1 MTLSPFELEIFQNV
15 LSSIAEEMGMSLI
28 RAGFSPNIKERRDL
42 SCAIFDQ
49 KGEMIAQAAHIPVHL
64 GSMSFAVKAILDQK
78 EILEGDIFI
87 INDPFNGGT
96 HLPDIT
102 CIAPVFVNS
111 KVEFFVASR
120 AHHADVGGITPGSMP
135 LSTHINQEGVLIPP
149 TKLYKKGRLQTRIMA
164 NIINSTRDP
173 EEREGD
179 FKAQIAALEIGISRL
194 KQVIKKYSLKK
205 IKQAGQE
212 LLNYS
217 EKIMRNVIR
226 DIPNGNY
233 SFKDFLDDDGAG
245 TKTIPINVKV
255 IVKQNKVVVDFRGSS
270 PTVRGCVNTPFS
282 VTTSAVLYCFQ
293 CLAPPEI
300 PLNSGPLRLIKIVAD
315 NNSILNAKYPSAV
328 AGGNVETSQ
337 RVVDVVFGALS
348 NAIPQRV
355 PAASPGT
362 MSNITFGGILK
373 SGKNYAYYETI
384 GGGMGA
390 RYGIRGVN
398 ALQTHMTNTL
408 NTPIESLERELPILI
423 EEYSIRRNSG
433 GKGMYNG
440 GDGITRSFNF
450 LSNSTVT
457 LITERRNSQPYG
469 INGGNKGKRGIN
481 NIIKNNTAIKLSPK
495 ISLQV
500 KKNEIVKIETPGGG
514 AWGKPIK
521 KK

>member
-49 KGEMIAQAAHIPVHL
+49 KGEMIAHAAHIPVHL

-102 CIAPVFVNS
+102 CIAPVFVNN

-179 FKAQIAALEIGISRL
+179 FKAQIAALETGISRL

-233 SFKDFLDDDGAG
+233 SFKDCLDDDGAG
-245 TKTIPINVKV
+245 TKSIPINVKI

-300 PLNSGPLRLIKIVAD
+300 PLNSGPLRLIKIVTD

-390 RYGIRGVN
+390 RYGIHGVN

-423 EEYSIRRNSG
+423 EEYSIRKNSG
-433 GKGMYNG
+433 GKGIYNG

-469 INGGNKGKRGIN
+469 INGGNKGKRGTN
-481 NIIKNNTAIKLSPK
+481 NIIKNNTAIKLPPK